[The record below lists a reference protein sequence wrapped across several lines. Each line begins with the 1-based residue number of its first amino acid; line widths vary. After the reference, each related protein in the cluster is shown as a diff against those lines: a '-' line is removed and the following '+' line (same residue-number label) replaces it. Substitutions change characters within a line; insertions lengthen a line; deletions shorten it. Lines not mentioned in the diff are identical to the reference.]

1 MKDADKE
8 LLISRRKFVRQSACA
23 ALGYTG
29 LVNALTQLSIVNSAV
44 AQSSFSDYKALVVL
58 FLAGGNDSSNMII
71 PRMGHPA
78 YANYKS
84 ARGILTIYDPAD
96 GQRPSGSPV
105 SIPITSVDGNYGV
118 HPNMPGVA
126 TLFNEGD
133 LAFVANVGTL
143 VYPLQN
149 KQQIWSNSV
158 PSPPQL
164 FSHADQQVQWQSSV
178 PDQAFRTG
186 WGGRVADL
194 LNTPGGDNV
203 SMSISL
209 AGINKLQVGLE
220 TAQFGMTTA
229 GTINLSGYGTNYG
242 GALNSDG
249 TYKTSTA
256 GRRLQAFEDVMRYT
270 HSNLLEEGYN
280 RVVRSG
286 RESEARVGSAFLAA
300 ASSGVNFDALFGAQA
315 PGLANQLKTIAKLIA
330 GRQHLGNQRQLF
342 FASVSGYDTHQWEM
356 PAHNNLMAEL
366 SGGLKAFRDAMVA
379 LGLNDNV
386 LCISHSDFGRT
397 LTPNGTGMDEAG
409 TDHAWGGHQIVMG
422 GGVNGGRIYGQYP
435 DLLIGGDNDVYG
447 RGQYIPTTSADQFS
461 AVAARWFGISSSNLP
476 LVFPNLGRFDN
487 PFGSTANLGYV
498 TIT

>member
-8 LLISRRKFVRQSACA
+8 LMVSRRKFFRQSACA
-23 ALGYTG
+23 ALGYSG
-29 LVNALTQLSIVNSAV
+29 IVNALTQLSIVNSAV
-44 AQSSFSDYKALVVL
+44 GQSTFSDYKALIVL

-78 YANYKS
+78 YNNYKS
-84 ARGILTIYDPAD
+84 ARGVLTIYDPAD
-96 GQRPSGSPV
+96 GQKPSGAPA
-105 SIPITSVDGNYGV
+105 SIPLTSVDGNYGV

-126 TLFNEGD
+126 SLFNAGD

-143 VYPLQN
+143 VYPLTHRD
-149 KQQIWSNSV
+149 QIRNNTI

-194 LNTPGGDNV
+194 LNAGAGDNV

-220 TAQFGMTTA
+220 TAQFGMSPN

-242 GALNSDG
+242 AALNSDG
-249 TYKTSTA
+249 TYKTTTV
-256 GRRLQAFEDVMRYT
+256 GKRLKAFEEIMNYT

-286 RESEARVGSAFLAA
+286 RESEARVGSAFVAA
-300 ASSGVNFDALFGAQA
+300 AASGVNFDSLFGVEA
-315 PGLANQLKTIAKLIA
+315 GGVVNQLKTIAKLIA

-342 FASVSGYDTHQWEM
+342 FASVSGYDTHTAEM

-366 SGGLKAFRDAMVA
+366 SSGLKAFRDAMVA

-386 LCISHSDFGRT
+386 LTISHSDFSRT
-397 LTPNGTGMDEAG
+397 LTPNGTTTDEAG
-409 TDHAWGGHQIVMG
+409 TDHAWGGHQLVMG
-422 GGVNGGRIYGQYP
+422 GAVQGSRVYGTFP
-435 DLLIGGDNDVYG
+435 DLTIGGSNDVYG
-447 RGQYIPTTSADQFS
+447 RGQYIPTTSVDQFS
-461 AVAARWFGISSSNLP
+461 AVAAKWFGVSSSELTT
-476 LVFPNLGRFDN
+476 VFPNLGRFND
-487 PFGSTANLGYV
+487 PFGGTANLGYV
-498 TIT
+498 

>member
-8 LLISRRKFVRQSACA
+8 LMISRRMFLRQSACA
-23 ALGYTG
+23 ALGCSG
-29 LVNALTQLSIVNSAV
+29 IVNALTQLSIVNSAI
-44 AQSSFSDYKALVVL
+44 AQGSFSDYKALIVL

-96 GQRPSGSPV
+96 GQKPSGAPT
-105 SIPITSVDGNYGV
+105 SIPLTSMDGNYGV
-118 HPNMPGVA
+118 HPNMSGVA
-126 TLFNEGD
+126 TLFNQGD

-143 VYPLQN
+143 VYPLTH
-149 KQQIWSNSV
+149 KQQIWNNTV

-194 LNTPGGDNV
+194 LNTPGSDKV
-203 SMSISL
+203 SMSISV

-220 TAQFGMTTA
+220 TAQFGMTGA
-229 GTINLSGYGTNYG
+229 GTVNLAGYGANYG
-242 GALNSDG
+242 SALNPDG
-249 TYKTSTA
+249 TYKTTTV
-256 GRRLQAFEDVMRYT
+256 GKRLETFETIMRYT
-270 HSNLLEEGYN
+270 HSNLIEEGYN

-286 RESEARVGSAFLAA
+286 RDSEARVGAAFQAA
-300 ASSGVNFDALFGAQA
+300 ASSGVNFDNLFGAN
-315 PGLANQLKTIAKLIA
+315 PSGLIQQLKTIAKLIA
-330 GRQHLGNQRQLF
+330 GREHLGNQRQLF

-356 PAHNNLMAEL
+356 PAHNNLMGEL
-366 SGGLKAFRDAMVA
+366 SFALKAFRDAMVG
-379 LGLNDNV
+379 LGVNDKV
-386 LCISHSDFGRT
+386 LTISHSDFSRT
-397 LTPNGTGMDEAG
+397 LSPNGTTIDEAG

-422 GGVNGGRIYGQYP
+422 GAVNGGRIYGHFP
-435 DLLIGGDNDVYG
+435 DLSMGGDNDVYG
-447 RGQYIPTTSADQFS
+447 RGQYIPTTSVDQFS
-461 AVAARWFGISSSNLP
+461 AVAARWFGITPSNLP
-476 LVFPNLGRFDN
+476 LVFPNLGRFDD

-498 TIT
+498 SLA